1 MLFVSKIGKQLFGG
15 KFCFPPK
22 FFCFEIWTEHVEDGF
37 REGFIFDRKG
47 KRNFNLTFIFESSTY
62 PSYTFH
68 PHFFANLKKWGRKQF
83 FSRFLNLAFSLLQS
97 LRMVPLGPSESSTT
111 LQTLS
116 NSVQTEK
123 NVRNFER
130 ITPYRCF
137 KFKKWS
143 VMVISSCLTPL
154 YSSLF
159 ESSFSLDTMI
169 FASEK
174 IQTK

>member
-1 MLFVSKIGKQLFGG
+1 MVIQACFFRRVTTLLLCFLFLKLGSNFLVENSAFLQS
-15 KFCFPPK
+15 

-37 REGFIFDRKG
+37 REAFIFNRKG

-111 LQTLS
+111 L
-116 NSVQTEK
+116 
-123 NVRNFER
+123 
-130 ITPYRCF
+130 
-137 KFKKWS
+137 
-143 VMVISSCLTPL
+143 
-154 YSSLF
+154 
-159 ESSFSLDTMI
+159 
-169 FASEK
+169 
-174 IQTK
+174 